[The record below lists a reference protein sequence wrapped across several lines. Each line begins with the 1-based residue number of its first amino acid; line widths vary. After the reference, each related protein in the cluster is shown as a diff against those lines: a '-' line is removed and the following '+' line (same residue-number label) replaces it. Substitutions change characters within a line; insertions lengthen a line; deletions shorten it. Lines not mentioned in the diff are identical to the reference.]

1 MTAPG
6 NSTLLLTLLAALIAS
21 TGYAGGRIH
30 QWYRMGRDRD
40 EAFRDGYDTA
50 TRSVFSLAAR
60 VISPRRADRAA
71 IRVAG
76 SVVNDAPV
84 PAVRIVAGEWGAS
97 SGSGVSGG
105 SADPVAVVTPIRS
118 ANPFGSAVRPAPAAS
133 AAPADPFAAAPPMGE
148 AGPLS
153 SVASARNAPTA
164 FSVVPAAPGSLHS
177 SLVGRRPPAAADPAE
192 SSGRHTV
199 PDALVQ
205 ADTYRLA
212 PDRVAR
218 AKVHGRVTPAAAPTT
233 DGKPRAKLPKPR
245 SS

>member
-6 NSTLLLTLLAALIAS
+6 NSSLLLTLLAALIAS

-71 IRVAG
+71 IRASAG
-76 SVVNDAPV
+76 VVLPAESVVSSVIPIDVATGSRSADRAARSASPADGRAVRFPSRSADRSGTAAAERDVRAV
-84 PAVRIVAGEWGAS
+84 PAAKRDA
-97 SGSGVSGG
+97 
-105 SADPVAVVTPIRS
+105 
-118 ANPFGSAVRPAPAAS
+118 PFGSLAGEQTAPVV
-133 AAPADPFAAAPPMGE
+133 P
-148 AGPLS
+148 
-153 SVASARNAPTA
+153 
-164 FSVVPAAPGSLHS
+164 VVPAGAEE
-177 SLVGRRPPAAADPAE
+177 ATE

-199 PDALVQ
+199 PDELVH
-205 ADTYRLA
+205 AATYRLP

-218 AKVHGRVTPAAAPTT
+218 AKVHEPGSPPVVPTP
-233 DGKPRAKLPKPR
+233 DGKPRVAVPKPR
-245 SS
+245 TS